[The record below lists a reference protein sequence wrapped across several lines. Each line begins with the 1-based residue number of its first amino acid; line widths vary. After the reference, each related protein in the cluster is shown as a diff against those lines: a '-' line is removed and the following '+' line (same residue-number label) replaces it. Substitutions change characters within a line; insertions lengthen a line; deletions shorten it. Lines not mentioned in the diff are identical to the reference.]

1 MVGIK
6 GKWLQQKF
14 LLLMLI
20 TSVVPML
27 TMWQVLIVDQKVHLA
42 NPGETPTSSYV
53 TDLDGAARLTYL
65 LSGMTFPWSDSIHIS
80 APTGASIWRL
90 ETVTQ
95 SVQVILLWLFSRIA
109 DPMLSTNVLVFLGW
123 TLTGIATYVL
133 ATDLGARKA
142 TALVAA
148 LVVQL
153 LPSMRFMAANF
164 TSYVYVAVPVAVII
178 YTRRYCLK
186 PRGREFLS
194 LGVVLL
200 GAALFDPYWF
210 YFSVVAV
217 AIISLTQLLT
227 DYSIRESRRFQ
238 RRLAFLSFL
247 AVIVF
252 TAARILVGL
261 VGQRGNSRQIAVSS
275 HVDVR
280 NGTHSFETWLSSEYV
295 GVGWPLLLLS
305 GIALVVVVLFYRND
319 LMSVGIA
326 GFAFWL
332 LSTRLTILGQE
343 YVSATFLRHL
353 MPGVRFFDRSGL
365 IASALFIVL
374 TAVVLDRIVSTN
386 GKTRSTTYGLLVVGS
401 LLPLSFPGSMQVGVT
416 QSYHDWQK
424 IRDELATAS
433 NPRLVALPFTRRGR
447 DWIEQASFRAPLVN
461 DYVFSRNDP
470 EIMLQASHG
479 PAALAAYLVELG
491 TTHLLAVD
499 SETDKILRYGFGEP
513 NFVLRETINLNG
525 FGEGEDFVARLYRI
539 RVRPNDRTCR
549 GCGLGELLVPQVAVK
564 GELVY
569 PPDVGDQDTKW
580 WWVGP
585 GSTDVTLQFVKL
597 PDAANAQTTWN
608 LRLDLAPCASQ
619 VLLTIVTRDQAE
631 SITLT
636 SSRPTIERR
645 IELAGNA
652 SGAVQLNAVG
662 ESCVPQGDNRQM
674 LYRIQAFIDG

>member
-1 MVGIK
+1 MIV
-6 GKWLQQKF
+6 
-14 LLLMLI
+14 
-20 TSVVPML
+20 SVVPMV
-27 TMWQVLIVDQKVHLA
+27 TMWQVLIVNQKVHLA
-42 NPGETPTSSYV
+42 NPGQTPTSSYV
-53 TDLDGAARLTYL
+53 TDLDGAARLAYL

-80 APTGASIWRL
+80 APTGASVWRL
-90 ETVTQ
+90 ETMTQ

-109 DPMLSTNVLVFLGW
+109 DPMLSTNILVFLGW

-133 ATDLGARKA
+133 AKDLGARKA
-142 TALVAA
+142 TALAAA

-164 TSYVYVAVPVAVII
+164 TSYVYVAVPLAVII
-178 YTRRYCLK
+178 YTRRYCLE
-186 PRGREFLS
+186 PGRREFLS
-194 LGVVLL
+194 LGIVLL
-200 GAALFDPYWF
+200 GTALFDPYWL
-210 YFSVVAV
+210 YFSVFAV
-217 AIISLTQLLT
+217 AIISLGQLLT
-227 DYSIRESRRFQ
+227 DYSIRDSRRFQ
-238 RRLAFLSFL
+238 RHLVFLSFL

-252 TAARILVGL
+252 AVARILVGL

-280 NGTHSFETWLSSEYV
+280 NGTHSLENWLSSEYV

-305 GIALVVVVLFYRND
+305 GIVLVVVVLLYRSD

-326 GFAFWL
+326 GVAFWL
-332 LSTRLTILGQE
+332 LSTRLTIFGQE

-365 IASALFIVL
+365 IASALFVVL
-374 TAVVLDRIVSTN
+374 SVVVLDRIVSTTR
-386 GKTRSTTYGLLVVGS
+386 KTQLTMYGLLVFVS
-401 LLPLSFPGSMQVGVT
+401 MLPLSFPGSMQVGVT
-416 QSYHDWQK
+416 QSYHDWQE

-433 NPRLVALPFTRRGR
+433 NPQLVALPFTRRGR
-447 DWIEQASFRAPLVN
+447 DWIEQASFKVPLVN

-479 PAALAAYLVELG
+479 PAALAAYLEELG

-499 SETDKILRYGFGEP
+499 SETDRILRYGFGEP

-539 RVRPNDRTCR
+539 RALPNDRACR
-549 GCGLGELLVPQVAVK
+549 GCGLGDFLVPQVVVQ

-580 WWVGP
+580 WWVGS

-597 PDAANAQTTWN
+597 PESANAQTTWK
-608 LRLDLAPCASQ
+608 LRLDLAPCASH
-619 VLLTIVTRDQAE
+619 VLLTIVTHDQPE
-631 SITLT
+631 NIVLT
-636 SSRPTIERR
+636 SSHPTIERR
-645 IELAGNA
+645 VKLAGNA

-662 ESCVPQGDNRQM
+662 EPCVPQGDNRQM